1 MTVIILPNA
10 KNIQNLVLL
19 QMSIALQCGHT
30 FQLRYCFLL
39 LTLPLYLMKV
49 PSGSLNLLS
58 KGDFWSLCRILGTF
72 YNQPFQLFPL
82 HLAGFRGDDASLWNG
97 AVFGIQLP
105 KRSQKLPHK
114 QPQLYWLWDNRV
126 RDCCS
131 EGNEQTELNM
141 FCFTCFEILYLTLGV
156 TLILTHFCWWIFH
169 ILLQTDSPSDR
180 FYNIVFGT
188 KTLQP
193 DY

>member
-1 MTVIILPNA
+1 MSVIILPNA
-10 KNIQNLVLL
+10 KNTQNLVLL

-30 FQLRYCFLL
+30 FQLRYCFPL
-39 LTLPLYLMKV
+39 LTLPLCLMKV

-97 AVFGIQLP
+97 TVFGIQLP

-114 QPQLYWLWDNRV
+114 QPQLHWLWDNRV
-126 RDCCS
+126 RDYCS
-131 EGNEQTELNM
+131 KGMNKQNLTCSVSHMLWSPLLNFGCDFNIDSFLLM
-141 FCFTCFEILYLTLGV
+141 DIPRCVPDCFTK
-156 TLILTHFCWWIFH
+156 W
-169 ILLQTDSPSDR
+169 
-180 FYNIVFGT
+180 
-188 KTLQP
+188 
-193 DY
+193 